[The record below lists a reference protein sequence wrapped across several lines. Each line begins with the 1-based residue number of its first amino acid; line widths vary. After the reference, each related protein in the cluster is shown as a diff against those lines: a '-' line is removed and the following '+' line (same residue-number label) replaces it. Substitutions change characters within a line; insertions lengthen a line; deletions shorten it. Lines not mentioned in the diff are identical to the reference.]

1 MGKNDTAAFEEF
13 LHLSEQY
20 GKVSETGK
28 QMSSRFLELYCL
40 YQIAASLSDKMELH
54 ATVETVRHL
63 FKRLFSLDHFT
74 LLLVDEETHELRV
87 KNHFGARSLVHQRKS
102 FPLDH
107 SLFGRSLQQKEP
119 CYLADLAAAGDEAT
133 ADLTEKNG
141 ALVCIPLQSD
151 SHGDLGTILL
161 HRGEKDSFTETELEL
176 FARIG
181 AQISRVLDK
190 ILIYHHTKAL
200 SITDDLTRIFNR
212 RYFNQRFEREIQ
224 RAQRYNR
231 ALSIIMV
238 DIDFFKQFNDTYGHL
253 VGDEV
258 LRNTARVLEKNLRQ
272 ADIVARFGGE
282 EFVILLPETNKS
294 KARRVA
300 EKLRSAVEK
309 HRFKAEGNEEK
320 LQITVSLGVASFP
333 EDSLKAENI
342 LAHADKALYMAKA
355 AGRNQV
361 GYLKDEKQAE
371 DIPHYRFATA

>member
-1 MGKNDTAAFEEF
+1 MGKNNTAAFEEF
-13 LHLSEQY
+13 LQLDEQY
-20 GKVSETGK
+20 GKVSEAGQ
-28 QMSSRFLELYCL
+28 QMNSRFLELYCL

-54 ATVETVRHL
+54 ATVDTVKNL
-63 FKRLFSLDHFT
+63 FKRLFALEHFT
-74 LLLVDEETHELRV
+74 LMLVDEESHELRV
-87 KNHFGARSLVHQRKS
+87 KSHFGPRTLVPIRKTY
-102 FPLDH
+102 PLDH
-107 SLFGRSLQQKEP
+107 PLFGKALQTKTP
-119 CYLADLAAAGDEAT
+119 CYLPAMHDDASAQAADLN
-133 ADLTEKNG
+133 EKNG
-141 ALVCIPLQSD
+141 ALVCVPLQSD
-151 SHGDLGTILL
+151 SHGDLGIILL
-161 HRGEKDSFTETELEL
+161 HRNEEGSFTEAEIEL
-176 FARIG
+176 FSRIG

-190 ILIYHHTKAL
+190 IFIYHHTKAL

-238 DIDFFKQFNDTYGHL
+238 DIDFFKQFNDQYGHL

-258 LRNTARVLEKNLRQ
+258 LRSTARILEKNLRQ

-282 EFVILLPETNKS
+282 EFVILLPETNKN

-309 HRFKAEGNEEK
+309 HRFKAEGTTDM

-342 LAHADKALYMAKA
+342 LAHADKALYQAKA

-361 GYLKDEKQAE
+361 GYLKDEKQQE
-371 DIPHYRFATA
+371 GVPRFRFATA

>member
-1 MGKNDTAAFEEF
+1 MGKNNTAAFEEF
-13 LHLSEQY
+13 LQLDEQY
-20 GKVSETGK
+20 GKVSEAGQ
-28 QMSSRFLELYCL
+28 QMNSRFLELYCL

-54 ATVETVRHL
+54 ATVDTVKNL
-63 FKRLFSLDHFT
+63 FKRLFALEHFT
-74 LLLVDEETHELRV
+74 LMLVDEESHELRV
-87 KNHFGARSLVHQRKS
+87 KSHFGPRTLVPIRKTY
-102 FPLDH
+102 PLDH
-107 SLFGRSLQQKEP
+107 PLFGKALQTKTP
-119 CYLADLAAAGDEAT
+119 CYLPAMHDDASAHAADLN
-133 ADLTEKNG
+133 EKNG
-141 ALVCIPLQSD
+141 ALVCVPLQSD
-151 SHGDLGTILL
+151 SHGDLGIILL
-161 HRGEKDSFTETELEL
+161 HRNEEGSFTEAEIEL
-176 FARIG
+176 FSRIG

-190 ILIYHHTKAL
+190 IFIYHHTKAL

-238 DIDFFKQFNDTYGHL
+238 DIDFFKQFNDQYGHL

-258 LRNTARVLEKNLRQ
+258 LRSTARILEKNLRQ

-282 EFVILLPETNKS
+282 EFVILLPETNKN

-309 HRFKAEGNEEK
+309 HRFKAEGTTDM

-342 LAHADKALYMAKA
+342 LAHADKALYQAKA

-361 GYLKDEKQAE
+361 GYLKDEKQQE
-371 DIPHYRFATA
+371 GVPRFRFATA